1 MSKLLSKSKSMK
13 IFYAIQA
20 TGNGHISRAIQ
31 LYPYLQKFGDVDFF
45 LSGNNASLNADL
57 PIKFKSNGCSLHY
70 SKCGGLNYWDITK
83 NIQPMQMYKDS
94 KSLPLKDYDVVIND
108 FDSITS
114 LACKMQKVH
123 SVQFGHQAS
132 FVSKNTP
139 RPEKRSIM
147 GEMILKHYAPSPKN
161 IGLHFDKYDSFI
173 HPPIIKD
180 EIVQAEPKDLKHITV
195 YLPSFQKDCLEKAFN
210 KLSDVE
216 FHWFLNDVQTKH
228 SVGNI
233 TYFPVNQKLFN
244 ESLINCHGIITGG
257 GFETPS
263 EGLYLGKKILSIPIR
278 GHYEQECNAA
288 ALKKMGV
295 PVVYEVG
302 DDFDEI
308 IENWLNSILIYP
320 KMQANNIP
328 ETLQYLFDTY
338 NKPI

>member
-1 MSKLLSKSKSMK
+1 MK

-20 TGNGHISRAIQ
+20 TGNGHISRATQ

-45 LSGNNASLNADL
+45 LSGNNASLDINL
-57 PIKFKSNGCSLHY
+57 PIKFRSEGCSLHY
-70 SKCGGLNYWDITK
+70 SKCGGLNYWDIAK
-83 NIQPMQMYKDS
+83 NIQPIQMYKDA

-132 FVSKNTP
+132 FVSPATP
-139 RPEKRSIM
+139 RPKKRSVM
-147 GEMILKHYAPSPKN
+147 GEMILKHYAPSPKH
-161 IGLHFDKYDSFI
+161 IGLHFEKYDSFI

-180 EIVQAEPKDLKHITV
+180 EIVNSEPKDLKHITV

-210 KLSDVE
+210 KLSDVQ
-216 FHWFLNDVQTKH
+216 FHWFLNDVHFKH
-228 SVGNI
+228 TEGNI
-233 TYFPVNQKLFN
+233 TYYPVNQKFFN

-257 GFETPS
+257 GFETPA
-263 EGLYLGKKILSIPIR
+263 EALYLEKKILSIPIR
-278 GHYEQECNAA
+278 DHYEQECNAA

-302 DDFDEI
+302 NDFDLV
-308 IENWLNSILIYP
+308 IENWLKSAIIYP
-320 KMQANNIP
+320 KMPANNIP
-328 ETLQYLFDTY
+328 KTLQFLFDTY
-338 NKPI
+338 NETN

>member
-1 MSKLLSKSKSMK
+1 MK

-20 TGNGHISRAIQ
+20 TGNGHISRATQ
-31 LYPYLQKFGDVDFF
+31 LYPYLQKFGEVDFF
-45 LSGNNASLNADL
+45 LSGNNASLDINL
-57 PIKFKSNGCSLHY
+57 PIKFRSAGCSLHY
-70 SKCGGLNYWDITK
+70 SKCGGLNYWDIAK
-83 NIQPMQMYKDS
+83 NIQPLQMYKDA

-132 FVSKNTP
+132 FVSENTP
-139 RPEKRSIM
+139 RPEKRSVM
-147 GEMILKHYAPSPKN
+147 GEMILKHYAPSPKH
-161 IGLHFDKYDSFI
+161 IGLHFEKYDSFI

-180 EIVQAEPKDLKHITV
+180 EIVHAEPKNLNHITV
-195 YLPSFQKDCLEKAFN
+195 YLPSFQKDCLEKAFHSV
-210 KLSDVE
+210 SDVQ

-228 SVGNI
+228 TVGNI

-257 GFETPS
+257 GFETPA
-263 EGLYLGKKILSIPIR
+263 EALYLRKKVLSIPIR
-278 GHYEQECNAA
+278 DHYEQECNAA

-302 DDFDEI
+302 DNFDEI
-308 IENWLNSILIYP
+308 IVNWLNSIVIYP
-320 KMQANNIP
+320 KMQANNIS

-338 NKPI
+338 NETN

>member
-1 MSKLLSKSKSMK
+1 MK

-20 TGNGHISRAIQ
+20 TGNGHISRATQ

-45 LSGNNASLNADL
+45 LSGNNASLDCSL
-57 PIKFKSNGCSLHY
+57 PIKFRSDGCSLHY
-70 SKCGGLNYWDITK
+70 SKCGGLNYWDIAK
-83 NIQPMQMYKDS
+83 NIQPIQMYKDA

-132 FVSKNTP
+132 FVSENTP
-139 RPEKRSIM
+139 RPEQKSIM
-147 GEMILKHYAPSPKN
+147 GEMILKHYANSPQQ
-161 IGLHFDKYDSFI
+161 IGLHFEKYDSFI

-210 KLSDVE
+210 KLSDIQ
-216 FHWFLNDVQTKH
+216 FHWFLNDVQAKY
-228 SVGNI
+228 SIGNV

-244 ESLINCHGIITGG
+244 ESLIHCHGIITGG
-257 GFETPS
+257 GFETPA
-263 EGLYLGKKILSIPIR
+263 EALYLEKKILSIPIR
-278 GHYEQECNAA
+278 DHYEQECNAA

-295 PVVYEVG
+295 PVVYKVG
-302 DDFDEI
+302 DNFDEI
-308 IENWLNSILIYP
+308 IENWLNSSVIYP
-320 KMQANNIP
+320 KMQANTIA
-328 ETLQYLFDTY
+328 ETLQFLFDTY
-338 NKPI
+338 ATS